1 VTKFTPLTN
10 TNQRSTLFIS
20 QLRLNKNNL
29 FFAIELSIICVTLIF
44 VITRFFIEHDNSK
57 DNVVVVSAQL
67 NGYQQFMTEPAN
79 KRQLI
84 ATLQSIRMHNVTRYQ
99 HFPWPSKH
107 LNQNGVRQPPW
118 PYTELPNTSIPQ
130 RLDFKIVQLEKSNKQ
145 GNAWNGVDD
154 RHSNGYEPFDPPIKA
169 LKSVQY
175 GW

>member
-99 HFPWPSKH
+99 HIPWPSKH
-107 LNQNGVRQPPW
+107 HNGHTLNSQ
-118 PYTELPNTSIPQ
+118 IPVYL
-130 RLDFKIVQLEKSNKQ
+130 RDLISKLCNWKNLINR
-145 GNAWNGVDD
+145 GMHGM
-154 RHSNGYEPFDPPIKA
+154 A
-169 LKSVQY
+169 LMIDIATVMNLLTHP
-175 GW
+175 